1 MKVYDS
7 RLGRLGNALFR
18 YFAST
23 LFCIIYNAERIYE
36 PNQSRQFFNDS
47 MFIQWSNFVL
57 ENKIPQIID
66 TNWEFYGFYQHDK
79 IFIKYKNE
87 LIKWMKDHPNDI
99 VYTDGNDPLLNIN
112 NYNYP
117 VQSFKIGDIINNPN
131 KSNNNPN
138 KSNNKI
144 YKTVIH
150 LRLEDFINN
159 SAVIH
164 PDCIVDVMS
173 YINSDEYTIV
183 LNKPKND
190 IEINYVNYL
199 KSKFNIILQ
208 TGTILEDFHVMC
220 QAETLVCSSSTLS
233 WIASF
238 LSNTVKTVYFPNK
251 SKEPHES
258 FNKPIENTIYYDI
271 KLCSK
276 EELETFF
283 SQVNSNNLDSN
294 NLDSNNLDSNNLDS
308 NNLDSKFDI
317 IIPLGPNDL
326 NKIDIMFNNTKKN
339 IIGYNKIYIITN
351 KNNFNK
357 LENYNDII
365 LIDEDIFDFNIKY
378 INSLKNN
385 TDKNRSGWYFQQ
397 LIKLYAGFYINDL
410 LPNYLVIDS
419 DTNFLKPTTFF
430 QNDLPLYNFGI
441 ENHKPYFTHIQ
452 KLHPSLYKKS
462 NVSGIC
468 HHMMFQK
475 NIINQLFYLIESYH
489 NKKFYEIFL
498 ENVLN
503 IEWAGSGASEYELY
517 FNYIHLYHNN
527 KFKIRELKWTN
538 ASALNN
544 NNNYDYISCHWY
556 L

>member
-23 LFCIIYNAERIYE
+23 LFCIIYNAERIYD

-87 LIKWMKDHPNDI
+87 LIKWMKEHTDDL

-117 VQSFKIGDIINNPN
+117 VQSFKIGDIINN
-131 KSNNNPN
+131 KS
-138 KSNNKI
+138 NKI

-164 PDCIVDVMS
+164 PNCIVDVMT
-173 YINSDEYTIV
+173 YINSNEYIIV

-208 TGTILEDFHVMC
+208 TGTILEDLHVMC

-238 LSNTVKTVYFPNK
+238 LSDTVKIVYFPNK
-251 SKEPHES
+251 TKEPHES
-258 FNKPIENTIYYDI
+258 FNKPIENTHYYDI

-276 EELETFF
+276 DELENFF
-283 SQVNSNNLDSN
+283 SQVKLNNSNNL
-294 NLDSNNLDSNNLDS
+294 L
-308 NNLDSKFDI
+308 FDI

-326 NKIDIMFNNTKKN
+326 NKVEIMFNNTKKN
-339 IIGYNKIYIITN
+339 IVGYNKIYVITN
-351 KNNFNK
+351 KNNFDK
-357 LENYNDII
+357 LKNYQNMI
-365 LIDEDIFDFNIKY
+365 LIDEDIFDFNINY

-385 TDKNRSGWYFQQ
+385 IDKTRSGWYFQQ
-397 LIKLYAGFYINDL
+397 LIKLYASFYIKDL
-410 LPNYLVIDS
+410 LHNYLVIDS
-419 DTNFLKPTTFF
+419 DTNFVKPTKFF
-430 QNDLPLYNFGI
+430 DSLDNLPLYNFGT
-441 ENHKPYFTHIQ
+441 ENHKPYFTHMQ

-468 HHMMFQK
+468 HHMFFQK
-475 NIINQLFYLIESYH
+475 NIINQLFYLVESYH

-498 ENVLN
+498 ENISSN
-503 IEWAGSGASEYELY
+503 EWSGSGASEYEIY
-517 FNYIHLYHNN
+517 FNYLHLYHND
-527 KFKIRELKWTN
+527 KFKIRELKWANTSLSN
-538 ASALNN
+538 ASNVSNVLNN
-544 NNNYDYISCHWY
+544 NEYDYISCHWY

>member
-23 LFCIIYNAERIYE
+23 LFCIIYNAERIYN

-57 ENKIPQIID
+57 ENKIPQIVD

-87 LIKWMKDHPNDI
+87 LIKWMKEHPNDI

-117 VQSFKIGDIINNPN
+117 VQSFKIGDIINNQ
-131 KSNNNPN
+131 
-138 KSNNKI
+138 NNKI

-173 YINSDEYTIV
+173 YINDTSYTIV
-183 LNKPKND
+183 LNKPKNE

-238 LSNTVKTVYFPNK
+238 LSDTVKTVYFPNK
-251 SKEPHES
+251 TREPHES
-258 FNKPIENTIYYDI
+258 FNKPIENTYYYDI

-276 EELETFF
+276 DDLETFF
-283 SQVNSNNLDSN
+283 SQINLNNQDNLEKQTDLNNLVNSNKINNSDNSN
-294 NLDSNNLDSNNLDS
+294 KINNSD
-308 NNLDSKFDI
+308 FDI

-326 NKIDIMFNNTKKN
+326 NKIEIMFNNTKKN
-339 IIGYNKIYIITN
+339 IIGYNKIYIVTN
-351 KNNFNK
+351 KSNFNK
-357 LENYNDII
+357 LEKYENIN
-365 LIDEDIFDFNIKY
+365 LIDEDIFDFNINY
-378 INSLKNN
+378 INSFKNN
-385 TDKNRSGWYFQQ
+385 TDKKRSGWYFQQ
-397 LIKLYAGFYINDL
+397 LIKLYASFYIQEL

-419 DTNFLKPTTFF
+419 DTNFLNPTKFF
-430 QNDLPLYNFGI
+430 DNALPLYNFGT
-441 ENHKPYFTHIQ
+441 ENHKPYFTHMQ
-452 KLHPSLYKKS
+452 KIHPSLYKKS

-475 NIINQLFYLIESYH
+475 NIIQQLFYLVESYH

-503 IEWAGSGASEYELY
+503 NEWPNSGASEYELY
-517 FNYIHLYHNN
+517 FNYLHLYHNN

-538 ASALNN
+538 ASRLNN
-544 NNNYDYISCHWY
+544 NNEYDYISCHWY

>member
-1 MKVYDS
+1 MK
-7 RLGRLGNALFR
+7 
-18 YFAST
+18 
-23 LFCIIYNAERIYE
+23 E
-36 PNQSRQFFNDS
+36 
-47 MFIQWSNFVL
+47 
-57 ENKIPQIID
+57 
-66 TNWEFYGFYQHDK
+66 
-79 IFIKYKNE
+79 
-87 LIKWMKDHPNDI
+87 HPNDI
-99 VYTDGNDPLLNIN
+99 VYTDGNDPLLNVN

-117 VQSFKIGDIINNPN
+117 VQSFKIGDIINIPN
-131 KSNNNPN
+131 KSNNL
-138 KSNNKI
+138 NNKT

-173 YINSDEYTIV
+173 YINDTSYTIV

-190 IEINYVNYL
+190 IEIKYVNYL

-208 TGTILEDFHVMC
+208 TGSILEDFYVMC

-238 LSNTVKTVYFPNK
+238 LSDTVKTVYFPNK
-251 SKEPHES
+251 TREPHES
-258 FNKPIENTIYYDI
+258 FNKPIENTYYYDI

-276 EELETFF
+276 DDLETFF
-283 SQVNSNNLDSN
+283 KQDNLENLVVLDKNKLDVSNKQDNSD
-294 NLDSNNLDSNNLDS
+294 
-308 NNLDSKFDI
+308 FDI

-326 NKIDIMFNNTKKN
+326 NKIEIMFDNTKKN

-351 KNNFNK
+351 KNNFDK
-357 LENYNDII
+357 LEKYNDIK
-365 LIDEDIFDFNIKY
+365 LIDEDIFDFNINY

-385 TDKNRSGWYFQQ
+385 SDKKRSGWYFQQ
-397 LIKLYAGFYINDL
+397 LIKLYASFYIQEL

-430 QNDLPLYNFGI
+430 NNNLPLYNFGT

-475 NIINQLFYLIESYH
+475 NIIQQLFYLVESYH

-498 ENVLN
+498 ENVSN
-503 IEWAGSGASEYELY
+503 NEWSGSGASEYELY
-517 FNYIHLYHNN
+517 FNYLHLYHND
-527 KFKIRELKWTN
+527 KFKIRELKWKN
-538 ASALNN
+538 ASRLNN
-544 NNNYDYISCHWY
+544 NNQYDYISCHWY

>member
-23 LFCIIYNAERIYE
+23 LFCIIYNAERIYD

-57 ENKIPQIID
+57 ENKIPQIVD

-87 LIKWMKDHPNDI
+87 LIKWMKEHPNDI

-131 KSNNNPN
+131 NL
-138 KSNNKI
+138 NNKT

-164 PDCIVDVMS
+164 PDCIVNIMS
-173 YINSDEYTIV
+173 YINDVSYIIV

-238 LSNTVKTVYFPNK
+238 LSDTVKTVYFPNK
-251 SKEPHES
+251 TREPHES
-258 FNKPIENTIYYDI
+258 FNKPIENTYYYDI

-283 SQVNSNNLDSN
+283 SQINLNNQDNSEKQTDLNKINNSD
-294 NLDSNNLDSNNLDS
+294 
-308 NNLDSKFDI
+308 FDI

-326 NKIDIMFNNTKKN
+326 NKIEIMFNNTKKN

-351 KNNFNK
+351 KSNFNK
-357 LENYNDII
+357 LEKYENII
-365 LIDEDIFDFNIKY
+365 LIDEDIFDFNINY

-385 TDKNRSGWYFQQ
+385 IDKKRSGWYFQQ
-397 LIKLYAGFYINDL
+397 LIKLYASFYIQEL

-419 DTNFLKPTTFF
+419 DTNFLKPTKFF
-430 QNDLPLYNFGI
+430 DNQLPLYNFGT
-441 ENHKPYFTHIQ
+441 ENHKPYFTHMQ
-452 KLHPSLYKKS
+452 KIHPSLYKKS

-475 NIINQLFYLIESYH
+475 NIIQQLFYLVESYH

-503 IEWAGSGASEYELY
+503 NEWPNSGASEYELY
-517 FNYIHLYHNN
+517 FNYLHLYHNN

-538 ASALNN
+538 SSRLNN
-544 NNNYDYISCHWY
+544 NNEYDYISCHWY

>member
-23 LFCIIYNAERIYE
+23 LFCIIYNAERIYD
-36 PNQSRQFFNDS
+36 PTQSRQFFNDS

-57 ENKIPQIID
+57 EYKIPQIID
-66 TNWEFYGFYQHDK
+66 TNYEFYGFYQHDK

-87 LIKWMKDHPNDI
+87 LIKWMKEHPNDI
-99 VYTDGNDPLLNIN
+99 VYTDGNDPILNIY

-117 VQSFKIGDIINNPN
+117 VQSFKIGDII
-131 KSNNNPN
+131 NNPN

-164 PDCIVDVMS
+164 PDCIVNIMKS
-173 YINSDEYTIV
+173 INSDEYTIV
-183 LNKPKND
+183 LNKPKNE

-208 TGTILEDFHVMC
+208 TGTVIEDFHVMC

-238 LSNTVKTVYFPNK
+238 LSDTVKTVYFPNK
-251 SKEPHES
+251 TREPHES
-258 FNKPIENTIYYDI
+258 FNKPIENTHYYDI

-283 SQVNSNNLDSN
+283 NKVYLNTSDKKDNLVISDKQ
-294 NLDSNNLDSNNLDS
+294 NLY
-308 NNLDSKFDI
+308 FDI

-326 NKIDIMFNNTKKN
+326 NKIDIMIDNTKKY
-339 IIGYNKIYIITN
+339 IIGYNKIYVVTN
-351 KNNFNK
+351 KKQFDK
-357 LENYNDII
+357 LEKYKDII
-365 LIDEDIFDFNIKY
+365 LIDEDIFIDFNFNY

-385 TDKNRSGWYFQQ
+385 TDKSRSGWYFQQ
-397 LIKLYAGFYINDL
+397 LIKLYAGFYITNL

-430 QNDLPLYNFGI
+430 KNDLPLYNFGI
-441 ENHKPYFTHIQ
+441 ENHKPYFTHMQ
-452 KLHPSLYKKS
+452 NLHPSLYKKS

-468 HHMMFQK
+468 HHMIFQK
-475 NIINQLFYLIESYH
+475 SIIIQLFYLIETYH

-498 ENVLN
+498 ENVSN
-503 IEWAGSGASEYELY
+503 NEWSGSGASEYELY
-517 FNYIHLYHNN
+517 FNYLHLYHNN

-538 ASALNN
+538 ASRLNN
-544 NNNYDYISCHWY
+544 NNAHDYISCHWY

>member
-23 LFCIIYNAERIYE
+23 LFCIIYNSERIYDH
-36 PNQSRQFFNDS
+36 NQSKQFFNDS

-57 ENKIPQIID
+57 ENKIPQILD

-87 LIKWMKDHPNDI
+87 LIKWMKEHPNDI

-117 VQSFKIGDIINNPN
+117 VQSFKICDIINKP
-131 KSNNNPN
+131 
-138 KSNNKI
+138 NNKI

-164 PDCIVDVMS
+164 PDCIVNVMNNIRNHS
-173 YINSDEYTIV
+173 VLDEFIIV

-208 TGTILEDFHVMC
+208 TGSILEDFHVMC

-238 LSNTVKTVYFPNK
+238 LSDTVKTVYFPNK
-251 SKEPHES
+251 TKEPHES
-258 FNKPIENTIYYDI
+258 FNKPIDNTYYYDI

-276 EELETFF
+276 EDLETFF
-283 SQVNSNNLDSN
+283 SQNKLDNLDVSDKN
-294 NLDSNNLDSNNLDS
+294 KLVVSD
-308 NNLDSKFDI
+308 FDI

-326 NKIDIMFNNTKKN
+326 NKIEIMFNNTKKN

-351 KNNFNK
+351 KNNFNE
-357 LENYNDII
+357 LEKYKDMI
-365 LIDEDIFDFNIKY
+365 LIDEDIFDFNINY

-385 TDKNRSGWYFQQ
+385 TNKNRSGWYFQQ
-397 LIKLYAGFYINDL
+397 LIKLYASFYIQEL

-419 DTNFLKPTTFF
+419 DTNFLKPTKFF
-430 QNDLPLYNFGI
+430 DNALPLYNFGT
-441 ENHKPYFTHIQ
+441 ENHKPYFTHMQ
-452 KLHPSLYKKS
+452 KIHPSLYKKS

-475 NIINQLFYLIESYH
+475 NIIQQLFYLVESYH

-498 ENVLN
+498 ENVFN
-503 IEWAGSGASEYELY
+503 NEWPNSGASEYELY
-517 FNYIHLYHNN
+517 FNYLHLYHNN

-538 ASALNN
+538 SSRLNN
-544 NNNYDYISCHWY
+544 NNEYDYISCHWY

>member
-23 LFCIIYNAERIYE
+23 LFCIIYNAERIYN

-57 ENKIPQIID
+57 ENKIPQIVD

-87 LIKWMKDHPNDI
+87 LIKWMKEHPNDI

-117 VQSFKIGDIINNPN
+117 VQSFKIGDIINNQ
-131 KSNNNPN
+131 
-138 KSNNKI
+138 NNKI

-173 YINSDEYTIV
+173 YINDTSYTIV
-183 LNKPKND
+183 LNKPKNE

-238 LSNTVKTVYFPNK
+238 LSDTVKTVYFPNK
-251 SKEPHES
+251 TREPHES
-258 FNKPIENTIYYDI
+258 FNKPIENTYYYDI

-276 EELETFF
+276 DDLETFF
-283 SQVNSNNLDSN
+283 SQINLNNQDNLEKQTDLNNLVNSNKEKID
-294 NLDSNNLDSNNLDS
+294 
-308 NNLDSKFDI
+308 FDI

-326 NKIDIMFNNTKKN
+326 NKIEIMFNNTKKN
-339 IIGYNKIYIITN
+339 IIGYNKIYIVTN
-351 KNNFNK
+351 KSNFNK
-357 LENYNDII
+357 LEKYENIN
-365 LIDEDIFDFNIKY
+365 LIDEDIFDFNINY
-378 INSLKNN
+378 INSFKNN
-385 TDKNRSGWYFQQ
+385 TDKKRSGWYFQQ
-397 LIKLYAGFYINDL
+397 LIKLYASFYIQEL

-419 DTNFLKPTTFF
+419 DTNFLNPTKFF
-430 QNDLPLYNFGI
+430 DNALPLYNFGT
-441 ENHKPYFTHIQ
+441 ENHKPYFTHMQ
-452 KLHPSLYKKS
+452 KIHPSLYKKS

-475 NIINQLFYLIESYH
+475 NIIQQLFYLVESYH

-503 IEWAGSGASEYELY
+503 NEWPNSGASEYELY
-517 FNYIHLYHNN
+517 FNYLHLYHNN

-538 ASALNN
+538 ASRLNN
-544 NNNYDYISCHWY
+544 NNEYDYISCHWY

>member
-23 LFCIIYNAERIYE
+23 LFCIIYNAERIYD

-57 ENKIPQIID
+57 ENKIPQIVD

-87 LIKWMKDHPNDI
+87 LIKWMKEHPSDI
-99 VYTDGNDPLLNIN
+99 VYTDGNDPLLNVN

-117 VQSFKIGDIINNPN
+117 VQSFKIGDIINNI
-131 KSNNNPN
+131 
-138 KSNNKI
+138 NNKT

-173 YINSDEYTIV
+173 YINDTSYTIV
-183 LNKPKND
+183 LNKPKNE

-238 LSNTVKTVYFPNK
+238 LSDTVKTVYFPNK
-251 SKEPHES
+251 SREPHES
-258 FNKPIENTIYYDI
+258 FNKPIENTYYYDI

-276 EELETFF
+276 EELERFF
-283 SQVNSNNLDSN
+283 SQIKLNNQDNSEKQTNLNKINNSD
-294 NLDSNNLDSNNLDS
+294 
-308 NNLDSKFDI
+308 FDI

-326 NKIDIMFNNTKKN
+326 NKIEIMFNNTKKN

-351 KNNFNK
+351 KNNFDK
-357 LENYNDII
+357 LEKYENIN
-365 LIDEDIFDFNIKY
+365 LIDEDIFDFNMNY

-385 TDKNRSGWYFQQ
+385 TDKKRSGWYFQQ
-397 LIKLYAGFYINDL
+397 LIKLYASFYIQEL

-419 DTNFLKPTTFF
+419 DTNFLKPTKFF
-430 QNDLPLYNFGI
+430 NDSIPLYNFGT
-441 ENHKPYFTHIQ
+441 ENHKPYFTHMQ
-452 KLHPSLYKKS
+452 KIHPSLYKKS

-475 NIINQLFYLIESYH
+475 NIIQQLFYLVESYH

-503 IEWAGSGASEYELY
+503 NEWSGSGASEYELY
-517 FNYIHLYHNN
+517 FNYLHLYHTN

-538 ASALNN
+538 ASGLNNN
-544 NNNYDYISCHWY
+544 NNNYDYISSHWY

>member
-23 LFCIIYNAERIYE
+23 LFCIIYNAERIYD

-47 MFIQWSNFVL
+47 MFIQWSNFLL
-57 ENKIPQIID
+57 EDKIPQIID

-87 LIKWMKDHPNDI
+87 LIKWMKEHPNDI
-99 VYTDGNDPLLNIN
+99 VYTDGNDSSLNIN

-117 VQSFKIGDIINNPN
+117 VQSFRISDIINNMSN
-131 KSNNNPN
+131 K
-138 KSNNKI
+138 K

-164 PDCIVDVMS
+164 PDCIVNV
-173 YINSDEYTIV
+173 INTIAEDEYTVV

-190 IEINYVNYL
+190 IEINYINYL
-199 KSKFNIILQ
+199 KSKFNITIQ
-208 TGTILEDFHVMC
+208 SGTVIEDFQVMC

-238 LSNTVKTVYFPNK
+238 LSSTVKTVYFPNK
-251 SKEPHES
+251 KREPHES

-271 KLCSK
+271 KTCSK
-276 EELETFF
+276 EELEAFF
-283 SQVNSNNLDSN
+283 KQNFI
-294 NLDSNNLDSNNLDS
+294 
-308 NNLDSKFDI
+308 FDI

-326 NKIDIMFNNTKKN
+326 NKIDIMFDNTKKN
-339 IIGYNKIYIITN
+339 VIGYNKIYIITN
-351 KNNFNK
+351 KQNFNK
-357 LENYNDII
+357 LEKYNNII
-365 LIDEDIFDFNIKY
+365 LIDENIFDFNINY

-385 TDKNRSGWYFQQ
+385 TDKRRSGWYFQQ
-397 LIKLYAGFYINDL
+397 LIKLYAGFYINNL

-430 QNDLPLYNFGI
+430 QNDLPLYNFGS
-441 ENHKPYFTHIQ
+441 EHHKPYFTHMQ

-475 NIINQLFYLIESYH
+475 NIIKQLFYLVESYH

-498 ENVLN
+498 ENVSN
-503 IEWAGSGASEYELY
+503 NEWSGSGASEYEIY
-517 FNYIHLYHNN
+517 FNYLHLYHNN

-538 ASALNN
+538 SVVFNN
-544 NNNYDYISCHWY
+544 DYDYISSHWY